1 MRRVTNIAHRGARS
15 LAPENTLAAAR
26 KGLEAGADLWEI
38 DVAVT
43 KDGALILMHDD
54 LLGRTTDV
62 KTRFPER
69 AFYPF
74 TTFTLEEVRTL
85 DAGSWFIADDPHG
98 QIKAGLVST
107 DDQKRY
113 PGERIPTL
121 REALE
126 FTHRENWAINI
137 ELKRLPAGGED
148 FPVVDKVLAVIND
161 SGIDPRRVVL
171 SSARHDWL
179 DDARKRRPEIPLQA
193 IMGLLPSDSMDFG
206 DRRFRTY
213 NIRITRTN
221 VEEVRE
227 LTASGHDVN
236 LYVVNEVDDMQRFV
250 DAGAAGLITDFPQKL
265 AYLMESPA

>member
-1 MRRVTNIAHRGARS
+1 MRRITNIAHRGARS

-26 KGLEAGADLWEI
+26 KGLEAGADLWEV

-43 KDGALILMHDD
+43 SDGALILMHDD

-62 KTRFPER
+62 KTRFPDR
-69 AFYPF
+69 FFNPF
-74 TTFTLEEVRTL
+74 TTFTLEEVRSL

-98 QIKAGLVST
+98 QIAAGLVSAE
-107 DDQKRY
+107 DQKRY
-113 PGERIPTL
+113 PGEKIPTL

-126 FTHRENWAINI
+126 FTYRENWGVNI

-148 FPVVDKVLAVIND
+148 FPLVDKVLAVIKK
-161 SGIDPRRVVL
+161 SGLDPRRVIL
-171 SSARHDWL
+171 SSACHDWL
-179 DDARKRRPEIPLQA
+179 DEVQRSRPQISLQA
-193 IMGLLPSDSMDFG
+193 IMGLLPSDSMDLE
-206 DRRFRTY
+206 DRRFQTY
-213 NIRITRTN
+213 NLRHTRTN